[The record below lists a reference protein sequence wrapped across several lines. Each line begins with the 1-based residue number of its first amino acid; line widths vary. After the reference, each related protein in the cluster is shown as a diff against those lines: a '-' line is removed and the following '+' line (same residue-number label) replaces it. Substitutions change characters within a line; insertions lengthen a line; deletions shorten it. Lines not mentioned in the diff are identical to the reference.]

1 MPETD
6 GKRVSAGE
14 AFIYTEG
21 TGNNSM
27 LFKDTL
33 GVLFL
38 GILAL
43 ILIIALE
50 RAHARNR
57 QLMNQLVQNRS

>member
-1 MPETD
+1 MPEPD

-21 TGNNSM
+21 NGNNSM

-38 GILAL
+38 GIFAL

-50 RAHARNR
+50 CAHARNR
-57 QLMNQLVQNRS
+57 ELMNRLAQK

>member
-21 TGNNSM
+21 NGNNAM

-38 GILAL
+38 GMFVL